1 MQVADQKAVEKKK
14 QLNKDMVA
22 EVKKANDV
30 ALSKKQER
38 VVAEKNEDLAIVQ
51 YEQEKRD
58 RLDAAAAEEKRL
70 KDEKEREV

>member
-1 MQVADQKAVEKKK
+1 MQVADQKAIEKKK

-38 VVAEKNEDLAIVQ
+38 IHAEKNEDLAIVQ

-58 RLDAAAAEEKRL
+58 RLDAVAAEEKRL